1 MNLTQKQESFCL
13 AYIELSNAS
22 EAYRRVYA
30 AGKMKA
36 ATVHRKAAALLA
48 NGMLTAR
55 IAELRGKAAEKAVLD
70 RAWVLDRLMRNVRIA
85 MGEERI
91 KVAIRPKSA
100 PDTVVELEITD
111 RDAAAANRALELLG
125 KADEVGLFKEQPA
138 KEPLKP
144 APSHLV
150 PSAPGEDHLDH
161 ITRRYRTALKLI
173 EAGKSPSAGEDHLA
187 DRLKPYMR
195 PAIAGPTG

>member
-1 MNLTQKQESFCL
+1 
-13 AYIELSNAS
+13 
-22 EAYRRVYA
+22 
-30 AGKMKA
+30 MKA
-36 ATVHRKAAALLA
+36 TTVNRKAAELLE
-48 NGMLTAR
+48 NGKITAR

-125 KADEVGLFKEQPA
+125 KADEVGLFREQPA
-138 KEPLKP
+138 KDDRPPQLA
-144 APSHLV
+144 APQG
-150 PSAPGEDHLDH
+150 APGEDHL
-161 ITRRYRTALKLI
+161 
-173 EAGKSPSAGEDHLA
+173 A
-187 DRLKPYMR
+187 DI
-195 PAIAGPTG
+195 IARFKA

>member
-1 MNLTQKQESFCL
+1 
-13 AYIELSNAS
+13 
-22 EAYRRVYA
+22 
-30 AGKMKA
+30 
-36 ATVHRKAAALLA
+36 
-48 NGMLTAR
+48 
-55 IAELRGKAAEKAVLD
+55 
-70 RAWVLDRLMRNVRIA
+70 

-91 KVAIRPKSA
+91 KVTIRPKSA

-125 KADEVGLFKEQPA
+125 KADEVGLFREQPA
-138 KEPLKP
+138 KVPIQP
-144 APSHLV
+144 AQLHRV
-150 PSAPGEDHLDH
+150 PDQPGEDHLDH